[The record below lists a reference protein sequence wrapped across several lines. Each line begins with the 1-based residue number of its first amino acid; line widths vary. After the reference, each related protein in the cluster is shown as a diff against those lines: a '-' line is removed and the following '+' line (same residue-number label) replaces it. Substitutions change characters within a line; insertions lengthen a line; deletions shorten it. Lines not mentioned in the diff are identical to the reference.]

1 MEKLTIESVQT
12 RINNK
17 ANVKATQFV
26 NKLLITMKDS
36 GLLNLKEF
44 TVSGKNDYAES
55 MENCFMKIDSQYKDS
70 PVWKL
75 YEVKYKQFVE
85 EETTEFMRKVNE
97 LVDKADELLSLTE
110 NQ

>member
-17 ANVKATQFV
+17 ANVRATQFV
-26 NKLLITMKDS
+26 NNVLNTIRDS
-36 GLLNLKEF
+36 GMLNLKGF
-44 TVSGKNDYAES
+44 TVSKDSYSES

-85 EETTEFMRKVNE
+85 EETTDFMRKVND
-97 LVDKADELLSLTE
+97 LVDKADELLNLTE
-110 NQ
+110 